1 MAENYALKHQEMVR
15 EQLIR
20 RGIDNQRVLDAF
32 TRVKRHHY
40 VPEDKR
46 PNAYEDSPLAIG
58 ANQTISQ
65 PYVVAYILAELNL
78 NGAERVLE
86 IGTGSGYQTALLAEL
101 STQVYSIEFV
111 PELAA
116 QARQILT
123 KTGYHN
129 IAIRIGNGREGW
141 PEAMPFDA
149 VVASAAPAE
158 IPPALIKQLAP
169 RGRLILPLGVEEQH
183 LVIVQHRETGFHQR
197 QLLPVRFVPM
207 H

>member
-1 MAENYALKHQEMVR
+1 MAENYALKHQVMVR

-20 RGIDNQRVLDAF
+20 RGIDDQRVLDAF

-40 VPEDKR
+40 VPENKR
-46 PNAYEDSPLAIG
+46 PNAYEDYPLAIG

-65 PYVVAYILAELNL
+65 PYVVAYILAKLVL
-78 NGAERVLE
+78 NGTERVLE

-101 STQVYSIEFV
+101 SAQVYSIEFV
-111 PELAA
+111 PELAV

-129 IAIRIGNGREGW
+129 ISIRIGNGREGW

-149 VVASAAPAE
+149 VVTSAAPAE

-169 RGRLILPLGVEEQH
+169 GGRLILPLGVKEQH
-183 LVIVQHRETGFHQR
+183 LVMVQHHETGYHQR

>member
-1 MAENYALKHQEMVR
+1 MAENYALKHQVMVR
-15 EQLIR
+15 DQLIR
-20 RGIDNQRVLDAF
+20 RGIDDQRVLDAF
-32 TRVKRHHY
+32 TRVKRHQY

-46 PNAYEDSPLAIG
+46 PNAYEDYPLAIG

-65 PYVVAYILAELNL
+65 PYVVAYILAKLVL
-78 NGAERVLE
+78 NGTERVLE

-101 STQVYSIEFV
+101 SAQVYRIEFV
-111 PELAA
+111 PELAV

-149 VVASAAPAE
+149 VVASAAHRQGGLGRRHHQTQ
-158 IPPALIKQLAP
+158 IQSYSP
-169 RGRLILPLGVEEQH
+169 RDPTWCSLPSVYLGAARCACLRAV
-183 LVIVQHRETGFHQR
+183 
-197 QLLPVRFVPM
+197 LLPPLLLAL
-207 H
+207 